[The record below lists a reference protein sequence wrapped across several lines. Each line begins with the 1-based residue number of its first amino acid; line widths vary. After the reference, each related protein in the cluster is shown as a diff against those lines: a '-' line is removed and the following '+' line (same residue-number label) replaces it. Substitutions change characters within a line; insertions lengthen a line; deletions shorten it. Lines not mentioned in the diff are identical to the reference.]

1 MPWTSS
7 EEDGRNIPCESLA
20 RRAKMPHPLGDAWV
34 LEWKLRIWLDTR
46 FIIVGD
52 LMDSRSMEWIMLA
65 RSRSRSIELER

>member
-20 RRAKMPHPLGDAWV
+20 RRAKMLHPLKDAWV

-52 LMDSRSMEWIMLA
+52 LG
-65 RSRSRSIELER
+65 